1 MDRRGD
7 CEDWDF
13 APAAN
18 GEQLPSFTG
27 NSRSA
32 KKQQDEDDWG
42 PVVANEDDWGL
53 KDSALSTD
61 DDTKFYGNSEFGG
74 GFTRTVRGR
83 GAITSACRP
92 RNFGTKDDGFGA
104 EDDGF
109 ESSGGGFADRGLCGK
124 NVVNRRGGGNS
135 CSPRGPDSGK
145 GDDVLGSDE
154 DTERSAGFGERVGRS
169 FQSRDSGFGGASDD
183 FDTGKSDFERAR
195 GRGGFVRGRGF
206 GVFGSRNAGF
216 GSKDATFSGDDSG
229 PERGVTNSFRGRGGF
244 SSKGT
249 NSDFNGCGFGSG
261 LDGFSRRNSGFG
273 GRDASNSNKSEFGS
287 DSVGFGSGATS
298 SFGSERSGFRQGST
312 RLEEGSLSCYNCGE
326 AGHRSRDCT
335 SSDKARSNRGRSF
348 GGSHFNA
355 TGFSRGS
362 ASRFGDNE
370 GNDFG
375 GDRGE
380 ERLLKCFKCNNEGH
394 RSSECPMQKS
404 NTCYNCGAEDHI
416 SRECTNPPRMRR
428 SGNDEAPR
436 KLPSTFVP
444 EDEDIEVLFRDR
456 IEQGEM
462 FTKLFEAEVTLTEG
476 GLRGRSEKGKKIT
489 SFDELELTEQ
499 LSDNVANAG
508 YKYPTPIQ
516 QYAVPAIFKGRDI
529 MACAQ
534 TGSGKTAAFL
544 LPVMTALMR
553 TGNLSNSAESTC
565 CPRCLI
571 IAPTRELAV
580 QIYNESR
587 KFAFKTV
594 IRVACCYGG
603 TSVMAQRQSI
613 RGASILVAT
622 VGRLKQFISDGY
634 ISLREIKYLILD
646 EADRMLELGFE
657 DSMNFILNHP
667 SLAAKEER
675 QTFMFSATFPPD
687 VQAIAAQ
694 QLKADFLM
702 ITVGKI
708 GVANKCITQEIIAC
722 SSVTDKKE
730 KFFELLNIDLK
741 KYEIHKEAD
750 VFKEKTMVFVSRKLF
765 ADFLGVLLSEC
776 GIPSTT
782 IHGDRIQNQ
791 RAKAINEFKY
801 GKKPVLIATAVGERG
816 LDIKGVDHVINYDLP
831 TNIQDYVHRIGRT
844 GRVGNPGRATSLY
857 LSEENKGLAQSLVE
871 ILTEA
876 GQHVPEFL
884 AKDADEGSGRFFG
897 LGFGRVGETNNVAE
911 EEEDWD

>member
-1 MDRRGD
+1 
-7 CEDWDF
+7 
-13 APAAN
+13 
-18 GEQLPSFTG
+18 
-27 NSRSA
+27 
-32 KKQQDEDDWG
+32 
-42 PVVANEDDWGL
+42 
-53 KDSALSTD
+53 
-61 DDTKFYGNSEFGG
+61 
-74 GFTRTVRGR
+74 
-83 GAITSACRP
+83 
-92 RNFGTKDDGFGA
+92 
-104 EDDGF
+104 
-109 ESSGGGFADRGLCGK
+109 GGFADRGLCGK
-124 NVVNRRGGGNS
+124 NVGTRRGGGSS
-135 CSPRGPDSGK
+135 CSPRGSGFGK

-169 FQSRDSGFGGASDD
+169 FQSRSSGFGGASDD
-183 FDTGKSDFERAR
+183 LDTGKSDFERAR

-216 GSKDATFSGDDSG
+216 GSRDATFGGDDSG
-229 PERGVTNSFRGRGGF
+229 SERGATNSFRGRGGL

-249 NSDFNGCGFGSG
+249 NSDFNGYGFGSG
-261 LDGFSRRNSGFG
+261 LDGFSKRNGGFG

-287 DSVGFGSGATS
+287 DSVGFGFGATS
-298 SFGSERSGFRQGST
+298 SFGSERSGFRQEST
-312 RLEEGSLSCYNCGE
+312 RLEEGPLLGYPSFLEPFSYPQRLQEHLS
-326 AGHRSRDCT
+326 
-335 SSDKARSNRGRSF
+335 
-348 GGSHFNA
+348 
-355 TGFSRGS
+355 
-362 ASRFGDNE
+362 
-370 GNDFG
+370 
-375 GDRGE
+375 
-380 ERLLKCFKCNNEGH
+380 KCFKCNNEGH
-394 RSSECPMQKS
+394 RSSECPIQKS
-404 NTCYNCGAEDHI
+404 GSRKSLTHVIIWFGETVSPNAFFHEYVGYMVVLKICLDFPLLNSHSGNTCYNCGAEDHI

-476 GLRGRSEKGKKIT
+476 GLQ
-489 SFDELELTEQ
+489 LTEQ

-516 QYAVPAIFKGRDI
+516 QYAIPAIFKGRDI

-622 VGRLKQFISDGY
+622 VGRLKQFISEGC

-876 GQHVPEFL
+876 GQVCLDFEVSFHHFIGL
-884 AKDADEGSGRFFG
+884 DE
-897 LGFGRVGETNNVAE
+897 LVEPCM
-911 EEEDWD
+911 